1 MGYKQTKMLRRGSG
15 VQNPRRHLWM
25 LPRPRTDGRAG
36 SEDYAAMSGHVMR
49 RSRSLAEIAVL
60 PTHKSLP
67 PRVTCRF

>member
-1 MGYKQTKMLRRGSG
+1 MGYKQTKMQGAGRGPKSATSSMDA
-15 VQNPRRHLWM
+15 PE
-25 LPRPRTDGRAG
+25 TADGRAG